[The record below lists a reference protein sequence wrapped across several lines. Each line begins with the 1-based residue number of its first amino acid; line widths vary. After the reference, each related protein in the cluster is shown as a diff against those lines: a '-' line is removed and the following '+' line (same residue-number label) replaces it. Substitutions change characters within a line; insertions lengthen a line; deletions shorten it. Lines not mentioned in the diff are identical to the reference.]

1 MQPWNGS
8 GSLLPRPPGY
18 NSEEGKQHMKKR
30 TYMTFTGLA
39 DLLDFKD
46 SGHEVDRR
54 LEAGVSITARR

>member
-1 MQPWNGS
+1 
-8 GSLLPRPPGY
+8 
-18 NSEEGKQHMKKR
+18 MKKR